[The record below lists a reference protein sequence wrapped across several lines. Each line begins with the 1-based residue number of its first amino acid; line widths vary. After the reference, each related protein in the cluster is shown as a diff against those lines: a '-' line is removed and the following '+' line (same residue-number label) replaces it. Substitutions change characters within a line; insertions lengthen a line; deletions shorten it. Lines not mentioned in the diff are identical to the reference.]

1 MARKGRA
8 PKRQVLPDPLYG
20 DVTVTKIV
28 NEIMC
33 DGKKSVAEKILYGA
47 LDIIKEKTNAD
58 PLVVFK
64 KALDNVR
71 PSLEVKSRRV
81 GGATYQVPIEVS
93 PERKV
98 SLSLRWVVGYAR
110 KRTERTMT
118 EKLAGELMDA
128 ANLRGG
134 AAKKKEDTHKMAAAN
149 KAFAH
154 YRW

>member
-47 LDIIKEKTNAD
+47 FDIVKEKTSAD

-93 PERKV
+93 PERKI

-118 EKLAGELMDA
+118 EKLAMELMDA
-128 ANLRGG
+128 ANSRGG